1 MATTTNIGLTKPAG
15 TDKALV
21 SVINSNSDI
30 IDSAAGGLM
39 DAIAIV
45 ANGNT
50 HAAISAGQYVYVHNH
65 GTLAEGLYTANS
77 AIAANATLST
87 SNLTADAS
95 GGLNALNSKI
105 FNNLSS
111 TTDFN
116 TITTDGIYKFDWV
129 SGGTSY
135 HRPVNQGGQLITCT
149 QGQVKMQIYST
160 SSNGLFVRGYHDNAW
175 EDWKELA
182 LKSETTPLYKE
193 VNGTSKSVANS
204 TWQELAQITLP
215 AGTWLIIGEADY
227 SSNDTGIRILMITY
241 TETDTQNKPE
251 NSVLSTGRAILSR
264 QRILRT
270 TQDIT
275 VYLRAYQTSGNSL
288 SCIGNMRCVRLNT
301 TWETI

>member
-95 GGLNALNSKI
+95 GGLNALNSKT
-105 FNNLSS
+105 LKYMDL
-111 TTDFN
+111 TD
-116 TITTDGIYKFDWV
+116 
-129 SGGTSY
+129 
-135 HRPVNQGGQLITCT
+135 
-149 QGQVKMQIYST
+149 
-160 SSNGLFVRGYHDNAW
+160 
-175 EDWKELA
+175 
-182 LKSETTPLYKE
+182 TTPMN
-193 VNGTSKSVANS
+193 VN
-204 TWQELAQITLP
+204 
-215 AGTWLIIGEADY
+215 
-227 SSNDTGIRILMITY
+227 
-241 TETDTQNKPE
+241 
-251 NSVLSTGRAILSR
+251 SR
-264 QRILRT
+264 
-270 TQDIT
+270 
-275 VYLRAYQTSGNSL
+275 SGNVINNNNYVGCTPRTNGVMTIPYLNGDVQYIKLVNFTDYTPYSG
-288 SCIGNMRCVRLNT
+288 SATVRV
-301 TWETI
+301 WYV

>member
-95 GGLNALNSKI
+95 GGLNALNSNIPK
-105 FNNLSS
+105 LKYMDLTD
-111 TTDFN
+111 TTPMN
-116 TITTDGIYKFDWV
+116 
-129 SGGTSY
+129 
-135 HRPVNQGGQLITCT
+135 VNSKS
-149 QGQVKMQIYST
+149 GQVIQQNNYIGCAPLT
-160 SSNGLFVRGYHDNAW
+160 NGVM
-175 EDWKELA
+175 
-182 LKSETTPLYKE
+182 
-193 VNGTSKSVANS
+193 
-204 TWQELAQITLP
+204 TLP
-215 AGTWLIIGEADY
+215 YANGDVQYIKLVNYNDY
-227 SSNDTGIRILMITY
+227 TPYSG
-241 TETDTQNKPE
+241 
-251 NSVLSTGRAILSR
+251 SV
-264 QRILRT
+264 
-270 TQDIT
+270 T
-275 VYLRAYQTSGNSL
+275 VRVWY
-288 SCIGNMRCVRLNT
+288 V
-301 TWETI
+301 